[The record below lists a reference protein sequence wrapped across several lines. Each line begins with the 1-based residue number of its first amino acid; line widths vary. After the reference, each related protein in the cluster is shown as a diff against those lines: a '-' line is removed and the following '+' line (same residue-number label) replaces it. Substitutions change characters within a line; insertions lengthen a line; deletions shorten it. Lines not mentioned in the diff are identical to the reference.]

1 MKHPYSPAASRRSFA
16 NLPSLD
22 PRPPD
27 QIVREYRIASL
38 NAGEDP
44 DRFAEAAARMD
55 SNDGWDV
62 LTRADEIST
71 RLRVRHLED
80 QPLASLSGG
89 ERKRVALAA
98 GLVRDPGGCRWVHV
112 RSRVGAEV

>member
-1 MKHPYSPAASRRSFA
+1 M
-16 NLPSLD
+16 
-22 PRPPD
+22 
-27 QIVREYRIASL
+27 REYRIASL

-44 DRFAEAAARMD
+44 DRFAEAAAKMD

-98 GLVRDPGGCRWVHV
+98 GLVRDPGGCRYISDLALEYKFDNPSHPASQP
-112 RSRVGAEV
+112 RQTS